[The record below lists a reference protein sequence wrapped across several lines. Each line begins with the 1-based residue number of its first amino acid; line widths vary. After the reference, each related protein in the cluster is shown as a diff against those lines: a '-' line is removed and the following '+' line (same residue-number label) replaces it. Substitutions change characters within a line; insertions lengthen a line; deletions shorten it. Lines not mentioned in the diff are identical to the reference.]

1 MHIINV
7 IYDFII
13 ELNNGFGSVIVAI
26 ITLLG
31 TWGINKYNN
40 NKSYEIAY
48 KKILIN
54 KQLKTIED
62 MYKL

>member
-1 MHIINV
+1 M
-7 IYDFII
+7 D
-13 ELNNGFGSVIVAI
+13 LDPVIVAI

-48 KKILIN
+48 KKILDCV
-54 KQLKTIED
+54 KSFV
-62 MYKL
+62 